1 MTTKKDI
8 EKVLKKIP
16 DPEIG
21 VSLWDLGLIYGITVN
36 NKTGRVTIIMT
47 LTTIGCPLFNLIA
60 DPIRSEVIKL
70 SGVKGIDVELTFE
83 PPWTTDRMSI
93 EAKRQ
98 LGFA

>member
-1 MTTKKDI
+1 MVTKKDI

-21 VSLWDLGLIYGITVN
+21 VSLWDLGLIYGITVDA
-36 NKTGRVTIIMT
+36 KTGNVTIIMT

-60 DPIRSEVIKL
+60 DPIQAEVIKL
-70 SGVKGIDVELTFE
+70 PGVKGVHVELTFE
-83 PPWTTDRMSI
+83 PAWTTDRMSI
-93 EAKRQ
+93 EAKKQ